1 MRRDVYIIE
10 RIEKLEPFYKRIG
23 LSIGNFEGFHRG
35 HTNIIHSLLHE
46 SKKKKLFSAV
56 LTFKQHP
63 MKVLNGVEPE
73 RLWAPADKLESFMKA
88 GIDLLIY
95 IDFSREFASLS
106 PLEFICMMKMRFAPR
121 LFCLGANFRFGLNNE
136 GDIDFLTRVSHSLG
150 FTIVSVAEQL
160 HEGAPV
166 SSTRIRRAV
175 KEGRMKLASDMLGR
189 NYAIDLRLAFDDTKL
204 SPFVPNTALPDRG
217 TYYGEVLDLVTQRKQ
232 RASIRINGPA
242 VSLLQRFPDHCTHLQ
257 KFIFAPEDRKEKVI

>member
-1 MRRDVYIIE
+1 VYIIE
-10 RIEKLEPFYKRIG
+10 RLEKLEQFYQRIG

-35 HTNIIHSLLHE
+35 HTKIIQSLLHE
-46 SKKKKLFSAV
+46 SKKKSLFSAV

-73 RLWAPADKLESFMKA
+73 RLWAPADKLESFVKA

-95 IDFSREFASLS
+95 IDFSPEFASLS
-106 PLEFICMMKMRFAPR
+106 PLEFVRMLKIRFAPR

-136 GDIDFLTRVSHSLG
+136 GDIAFLTRVSSSLG
-150 FTIVSVAEQL
+150 FSVVSVAEQL

-175 KEGRMKLASDMLGR
+175 KEGRMKLVSDMLGR
-189 NYAIDLRLAFDDTKL
+189 NYAIDLRLDFDENTL
-204 SPFVPNTALPDRG
+204 SPFVPNTALPDGG
-217 TYYGEVLDLVTQRKQ
+217 TYCGEIIDLSTNKRQ
-232 RASIRINGPA
+232 RAVARIHGPE
-242 VSLLQRFPDHCTHLQ
+242 VSLLQRFPDHCGPLHR
-257 KFIFAPEDRKEKVI
+257 FIFADEDRKEKGI